1 MIGNYSIGN
10 AAIGNSG
17 SSRIFVVVSLILKR
31 SVDVYATS
39 AIILKRNVLNTVDAT
54 LTLKRNVYSIVLS
67 SLTLLRQIG
76 IYLQVSRQ
84 DSLSYTKEDQVSGDI
99 YTKVE

>member
-10 AAIGNSG
+10 ATIGNSG

-31 SVDVYATS
+31 SVDVYAAS
-39 AIILKRNVLNTVDAT
+39 SLILKRNLLNTVNTT
-54 LTLKRNVYSIVLS
+54 LTFKRDVYSIISS

-84 DSLSYTKEDQVSGDI
+84 NSLSYTKEDQVSGDI